1 MEREAAIER
10 AIRLVEL
17 TEKKNSF
24 IKSLSGGQKKRASI
38 AVELLSDPNLLFLD
52 EPASGLDPGT
62 ERNLMQSLRA
72 MADGGKTVI
81 LVTHSTLQLRLC
93 DKIVFMGKGGNLCFF
108 GSYDDALEFFG
119 VSDIVDVYNMITDN
133 AMEWREKYDRTQAPA
148 VSGRPA
154 AGRIPPVKGEKTLQ
168 LPVLCSRYVKLVAN
182 DRQRLLLLLAQA
194 PALALLIS
202 LVADGQ
208 QFEQYDMTKSLLFAL
223 SCSAFWVG
231 MLNAIQEVCK
241 ERSILK
247 REYMAGLSL
256 NEYILS
262 KILVLGVLCLI
273 QSALIVGVFAM
284 SVGLPEEGLF
294 LPPMIEFLITT
305 FLTATASAAMGLF
318 VSSLFTNADRAMTV
332 APILLMPQILF
343 SGLIFELEGATE
355 MLSWFAICRWSME
368 GYGTTANLN
377 ELPLKMQQEFP
388 MMSHEAESF
397 FDFTVP
403 HMLKAWLILLLFV
416 VLFLGLARAVLT
428 NIGKEKS

>member
-1 MEREAAIER
+1 
-10 AIRLVEL
+10 
-17 TEKKNSF
+17 
-24 IKSLSGGQKKRASI
+24 
-38 AVELLSDPNLLFLD
+38 
-52 EPASGLDPGT
+52 
-62 ERNLMQSLRA
+62 MQSLRA
-72 MADGGKTVI
+72 MTDGGKTVI

-294 LPPMIEFLITT
+294 LPPMIEFPY
-305 FLTATASAAMGLF
+305 
-318 VSSLFTNADRAMTV
+318 RARAV
-332 APILLMPQILF
+332 
-343 SGLIFELEGATE
+343 SGLIMTGSYFLKAAS
-355 MLSWFAICRWSME
+355 LSLSSAILSS
-368 GYGTTANLN
+368 A
-377 ELPLKMQQEFP
+377 LPVRINKPYVVL
-388 MMSHEAESF
+388 SASAS
-397 FDFTVP
+397 FDFSG
-403 HMLKAWLILLLFV
+403 ILPW
-416 VLFLGLARAVLT
+416 A
-428 NIGKEKS
+428 